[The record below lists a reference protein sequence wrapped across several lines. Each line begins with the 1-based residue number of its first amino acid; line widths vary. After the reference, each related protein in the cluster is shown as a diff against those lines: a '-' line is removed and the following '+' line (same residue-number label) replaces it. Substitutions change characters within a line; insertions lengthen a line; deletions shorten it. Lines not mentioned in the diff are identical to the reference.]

1 MDSPLPVRFA
11 NIGCDTG
18 GTFTDLVLIGDDGT
32 IRTEKAFSTPGAP
45 ANGVFDVLARTATAL
60 NTSVAD
66 ILARTDLFAHGTT
79 VSTNALIQRKGAAV
93 GALFTAG
100 FEDTLAIGRGPIG
113 RVGGLPQARAMDFL
127 HTEPPLPLVPRRL
140 VRGVHERIGPDGS
153 VVTPLDMT
161 SAETAIRT
169 LLDDGMESLAVCLL
183 WSFRNPEHE
192 HRIGELARR
201 ISADLPVSL
210 SSDIAPK
217 MGEFERAVTTA
228 INAFIGP
235 VTEDYIRRLNDGLAA
250 DGLAHPVQVITS
262 NGGAARAANICRQA
276 VSVVNSGP
284 VGGLV
289 AARFLGDA
297 LGHEKIITADMGGTS
312 FDVGLIDGDT
322 LEEDPR
328 PFLDQGLP
336 VALPAVK
343 LVTIGAGGG
352 SIAWTDGYRL
362 RVGPQSAGAD
372 PGPAAYGRGGA
383 EPTVTDAL
391 VATGIID
398 PANFFGGAYAL
409 DRALAE
415 AAIAGKI
422 AKPLGLDLHEAAVGI
437 VELVNAHMANL
448 IRKVSIESGHDPNA
462 FALYAYGGAT
472 GAHCAEFARQ
482 LGMRKLILPFAG
494 PVFSA
499 LGIAIADIVY
509 VHARSEPLRLDAA
522 AAGPVNAHFAALR
535 ARADA
540 DMRDAGI
547 DPATCR
553 YRRRIEMRYQG
564 QMNEV
569 TLDAPEGDRNGA
581 LDAAATGTLRR
592 DFEAYYERRFG
603 AGTTRSATPLELISF
618 RVEASH
624 PTARPK
630 LARLGPGPAAPAEIP
645 VRDVYIRGRG
655 WVPAE
660 IHDFR
665 TLAPGVRL
673 AGPAVIERDTTTI
686 WLPPGATATLDP
698 YGNLEIDP
706 GPGDNKGDGA

>member
-1 MDSPLPVRFA
+1 MDSPRPVRFA
-11 NIGCDTG
+11 HIGCDTG

-45 ANGVFDVLARTATAL
+45 ENGVFDVLSRAATAL
-60 NTSVAD
+60 NTSVGD

-79 VSTNALIQRKGAAV
+79 VSTNALIQRKGAKV

-100 FEDTLAIGRGPIG
+100 FEDTLSIGRGPVG
-113 RVGGLPQARAMDFL
+113 RVGGLPQAKAMDFL
-127 HTEPPLPLVPRRL
+127 HTEPPPPLVPRRM
-140 VRGVHERIGPDGS
+140 VRGVYERVGPDGKI
-153 VVTPLDMT
+153 VTPLDLT
-161 SAETAIRT
+161 SAETAIRA
-169 LLDDGMESLAVCLL
+169 LLDDGMESLAICLL

-192 HRIGELARR
+192 QRIGELASR
-201 ISADLPVSL
+201 IASGLPVSL
-210 SSDIAPK
+210 SSEIAPK

-228 INAFIGP
+228 VNAFIGP
-235 VTEDYIRRLNDGLAA
+235 VTQDYIGKLDGGLKGDGL
-250 DGLAHPVQVITS
+250 GHPVQVITS
-262 NGGAARAANICRQA
+262 NGGAARAANIGKQA

-297 LGHEKIITADMGGTS
+297 LGHDRIITADMGGTS

-336 VALPAVK
+336 VTLPAVK

-362 RVGPQSAGAD
+362 HVGPQSAGAD
-372 PGPAAYGRGGA
+372 PGPAAYGRGGT

-391 VATGIID
+391 IATGIID
-398 PANFFGGAYAL
+398 PDNFFGGAYTL
-409 DRALAE
+409 DRDLAE
-415 AAIAGKI
+415 KAIAEKI
-422 AKPLGLDLHEAAVGI
+422 AKPLEMDVFEAAAGI
-437 VELVNAHMANL
+437 IELVNAHMANL

-482 LGMRKLILPFAG
+482 LGMRKLVLPFAG

-509 VHARSEPLRLDAA
+509 AHAQSEPLRLDAA
-522 AAGPVNAHFAALR
+522 AAETVNRHFAALEER
-535 ARADA
+535 AAA
-540 DMRDAGI
+540 DMREAGI
-547 DPATCR
+547 DPAACT

-569 TLDAPEGDRNGA
+569 TLDSP
-581 LDAAATGTLRR
+581 AATLDSGAIETLKR
-592 DFEAYYERRFG
+592 DFETYYERRFG
-603 AGTTRSATPLELISF
+603 AGTTRSATPLELISY
-618 RVEASH
+618 RVEAIH
-624 PTARPK
+624 PTARPPLAK
-630 LARLGPGPAAPAEIP
+630 LAAGPAAPDTTP
-645 VRDVYIRGRG
+645 TRNVYIRGHG
-655 WVPAE
+655 WTAAD

-665 TLAPGVRL
+665 TLAPGNPVT
-673 AGPAVIERDTTTI
+673 GPAVIERDTTTI
-686 WLPPGATATLDP
+686 WLPVGATATLDDF
-698 YGNLEIDP
+698 GNLDIDP
-706 GPGDNKGDGA
+706 GSGQGEAA